1 MERERDL
8 DRENFLKSR
17 RLLRKDRKEKEKRER
32 EKEQMRD
39 EDGEDKK
46 VVEEPLEIPAGVFI
60 DKMEGATL
68 EEEIDLAMMDYVE
81 S

>member
-1 MERERDL
+1 
-8 DRENFLKSR
+8 
-17 RLLRKDRKEKEKRER
+17 
-32 EKEQMRD
+32 MRD